1 MSSPTEGPVEGGRP
15 LLRGRLF
22 GFPVHLDLS
31 FVIIMAVFGYYQ
43 SSTLMQ
49 FGLWMAITPI
59 AVLVHELGHAVL
71 ARANGAQPEIA
82 LAGFGGVTTYTPP
95 KPLSRVQSLAI
106 SLAGPG
112 IGLALGGLLIGV
124 RQSLGDTVIWGSWQ
138 FWALEYGILTCVVW
152 SVFNLLPVL
161 PLDGGQAM
169 RELLPGSPETRTR
182 RAAAVSIVVGILVA
196 AYAALIWDQIFVA
209 LFMAFFII
217 TNFLTFRELSGPPA
231 EGGLRATG
239 PPADTPERSV
249 VQLLWQSQ
257 PVRAREVLESLPP
270 GTSVDLAVHGAVLAL
285 TGDAAQGHA
294 LITQEM
300 QRRPG
305 DPNAAALLIL
315 TLALEHDWDGL
326 MTTLQGPIGQSAP
339 RPVIDRAIEEARG
352 TGREDVAG
360 RLTLLAE
367 RR

>member
-1 MSSPTEGPVEGGRP
+1 
-15 LLRGRLF
+15 
-22 GFPVHLDLS
+22 
-31 FVIIMAVFGYYQ
+31 
-43 SSTLMQ
+43 
-49 FGLWMAITPI
+49 
-59 AVLVHELGHAVL
+59 
-71 ARANGAQPEIA
+71 
-82 LAGFGGVTTYTPP
+82 
-95 KPLSRVQSLAI
+95 
-106 SLAGPG
+106 
-112 IGLALGGLLIGV
+112 
-124 RQSLGDTVIWGSWQ
+124 
-138 FWALEYGILTCVVW
+138 
-152 SVFNLLPVL
+152 
-161 PLDGGQAM
+161 M

-182 RAAAVSIVVGILVA
+182 RAAAISIVVGILAA

-217 TNFLTFRELSGPPA
+217 TNFLTFRELSGTA
-231 EGGLRATG
+231 SGAGGPQTAG
-239 PPADTPERSV
+239 PPADTPERAV

-257 PVRAREVLESLPP
+257 PARARQVLESLPP
-270 GTSVDLAVHGAVLAL
+270 GTSVDLSVHGAVLAL

-326 MTTLQGPIGQSAP
+326 MTTLQGPIGQSVP